1 MNNKEVLHR
10 GDVTE
15 SDDFD
20 MDFNSGGLDDLDMA
34 AAAADSAAR
43 LRKRFALVIDATG
56 SMGSVW
62 SAATEA
68 LALAVDEINAK
79 SRVPVQIKVVAYR
92 DHIHDTNFL
101 EQSQWSNDSKYLKE
115 FIGGIS
121 DHGGGDYPES
131 VGHGLGACLQQDC
144 GQIILI
150 GDAAGRDNST
160 GFEEAE
166 ILGQDKCPVF
176 AMYTDA
182 GDHRLIHHFEK
193 LAQLS
198 GGKAML
204 LKTGTSFMRDV
215 LGILFGKA
223 LGITYQPATAEG
235 IEAQKLLG

>member
-15 SDDFD
+15 SDGLD

-43 LRKRFALVIDATG
+43 LRKRFALVVDATG

-62 SAATEA
+62 TAATEA
-68 LALAVDEINAK
+68 LAQAVDEINAK

-92 DHIHDTNFL
+92 DHTCDTNFL

-115 FIGGIS
+115 FIGGIL

-131 VGHGLGACLQQDC
+131 VGHGLAACLQQDC

-160 GFEEAE
+160 GFKEAE
-166 ILGQDKCPVF
+166 IFGQDKCPIF
-176 AMYTDA
+176 AMYTNEYDNQ
-182 GDHRLIHHFEK
+182 LMEHFK
-193 LAQLS
+193 QIARLS

-204 LKTGTSFMRDV
+204 LKQGESFMRDV

-235 IEAQKLLG
+235 IAAQKLLG